1 MLGIKYMCLCADC
14 VQDQIPVSPVNI
26 FPNPRS
32 TTANSSAVARYPLA
46 SSHSAESSES
56 SSDGARNVALL
67 YLFGSG
73 GGQAFGWHWVNFG
86 NKFKIKPW
94 LAANISINVWKAQH
108 HLILEEDGE
117 NEAQTDPS
125 GGQDSFWLQA
135 LCPLV
140 TYLMDVAGVPDHLLW
155 RGIFA
160 VGSAGVWLER
170 AEGIAVL
177 AVRHTEMVMRQ
188 SWFPNRIHSRS
199 WPKCVEILRLNFQ
212 HDPAVVVYCF
222 TPLFCGWF
230 MTRSFER
237 TLAASCSM
245 LNSCK
250 ALPWRWLV
258 CCCALWSPR
267 IAKSSL
273 ASRVERVDVKNT
285 TKSSK
290 SSTNFAQRLPQPWY
304 CRFRESREKSSNQST
319 RTLLLPYWRWLGFG
333 GFLGLGV
340 LVNLK
345 EIRLWDHGTIPC
357 SRQFKVDGSQKLMFC
372 LPGTEFIILRNVRD
386 LFSLPENSCSLLYG
400 QNWYFPTIES
410 QFAVGRRCPR
420 LGCLVTSHLK
430 YQQKSN
436 TYDIFV
442 VHILYRN
449 KRRFWKQQ
457 SQIPLLWPRLTD
469 SIQFL
474 FSSSM
479 LLPCKVS

>member
-1 MLGIKYMCLCADC
+1 
-14 VQDQIPVSPVNI
+14 
-26 FPNPRS
+26 
-32 TTANSSAVARYPLA
+32 
-46 SSHSAESSES
+46 
-56 SSDGARNVALL
+56 
-67 YLFGSG
+67 
-73 GGQAFGWHWVNFG
+73 
-86 NKFKIKPW
+86 
-94 LAANISINVWKAQH
+94 
-108 HLILEEDGE
+108 
-117 NEAQTDPS
+117 
-125 GGQDSFWLQA
+125 
-135 LCPLV
+135 
-140 TYLMDVAGVPDHLLW
+140 
-155 RGIFA
+155 
-160 VGSAGVWLER
+160 
-170 AEGIAVL
+170 
-177 AVRHTEMVMRQ
+177 
-188 SWFPNRIHSRS
+188 
-199 WPKCVEILRLNFQ
+199 
-212 HDPAVVVYCF
+212 
-222 TPLFCGWF
+222 
-230 MTRSFER
+230 
-237 TLAASCSM
+237 M

-273 ASRVERVDVKNT
+273 ASRVERVDLKNT

-290 SSTNFAQRLPQPWY
+290 SSTHFAQSIPQPWY
-304 CRFRESREKSSNQST
+304 CRFKESREKSSNQST